1 MQKWQ
6 RAATPLHRQSPLGE
20 RLPRCVGTWGNIL
33 KSLALK
39 IQNFFL
45 ALTGP
50 LGGWALL
57 IIALFDSSFLS
68 LPEVNDILI
77 ITLSIKNPEK
87 MLYYCTMTTVG
98 SILGC
103 LALFAVGRKGGEVLL
118 RKKFA
123 QEQINR
129 VSRWYSKYGIF
140 AVMIPSIL
148 PPPTP
153 FKIFVLFAGAFRI
166 SVSKFVLAITAGRGF
181 RYFFEGF
188 LAVKYGE
195 QAKDYMHQNYPYIAL
210 GLVLVIL
217 LAGLGFF
224 LYRRIR
230 SAPEKAPVQRRN

>member
-1 MQKWQ
+1 M
-6 RAATPLHRQSPLGE
+6 
-20 RLPRCVGTWGNIL
+20 

-57 IIALFDSSFLS
+57 LIALFDSSFLS

-87 MLYYCTMTTVG
+87 MLYYCAMTTIG

-103 LALFAVGRKGGEVLL
+103 LALFSVGRKGGEMLL
-118 RKKFA
+118 RRKFA

-153 FKIFVLFAGAFRI
+153 FKIFVLFAGAFQI
-166 SVSKFVLAITAGRGF
+166 SVGKFVFAIAAGRGF
-181 RYFFEGF
+181 RYFLEGV

-195 QAKDYMHQNYPYIAL
+195 QATDYIHQNYPVIAL
-210 GLVLVIL
+210 GVVVIML
-217 LAGLGFF
+217 IAGLALF
-224 LYRRIR
+224 LLRR
-230 SAPEKAPVQRRN
+230 SRNALGTTSSRH